1 MATTASTC
9 RITQRRDTTDN
20 WIKANPIPSAGE
32 ICLMMDNGEYTH
44 MVIGD
49 GKRSFKDLPK
59 IKFNIDKFIKEPACT
74 YEIPVAPLIEEYF
87 IF

>member
-1 MATTASTC
+1 
-9 RITQRRDTTDN
+9 
-20 WIKANPIPSAGE
+20 
-32 ICLMMDNGEYTH
+32 MMDNGEYTH

-59 IKFNIDKFIKEPACT
+59 IKFNIDKFVRKST
-74 YEIPVAPLIEEYF
+74 YAYKVPISSWLENEYF

>member
-1 MATTASTC
+1 
-9 RITQRRDTTDN
+9 
-20 WIKANPIPSAGE
+20 
-32 ICLMMDNGEYTH
+32 MMDNGEYTH

>member
-1 MATTASTC
+1 MTITEPTY

-59 IKFNIDKFIKEPACT
+59 IKFNIDKFIKEST
-74 YEIPVAPLIEEYF
+74 YTYKIPVTPLIEEYF

>member
-1 MATTASTC
+1 MAYMPTC
-9 RITQRRDTTDN
+9 KITQRRDTTDN
-20 WIKANPIPSAGE
+20 WIKANPIPLAGE

-59 IKFNIDKFIKEPACT
+59 IKFDVDNLIKGPTCA
-74 YEIPVAPLIEEYF
+74 YEIPIAPLTDEYF

>member
-1 MATTASTC
+1 
-9 RITQRRDTTDN
+9 
-20 WIKANPIPSAGE
+20 
-32 ICLMMDNGEYTH
+32 MMDNGEYTH

-59 IKFNIDKFIKEPACT
+59 IKFDVDNFVKEPPCA
-74 YEIPVAPLIEEYF
+74 YEIPTISLTEEYF